1 MWERRRISTTHRSKT
16 VVFMPINSV
25 NSYKRLRLV
34 AARINSEAIVIV
46 YRCRQ

>member
-1 MWERRRISTTHRSKT
+1 
-16 VVFMPINSV
+16 MPINSA

-46 YRCRQ
+46 YRCRPIIRLVAH